1 MALHIQMSEEAEKEY
16 KRTKMRGA
24 LSSFGAAFGLS
35 LAFALTLTF
44 TVIVFATD
52 PPAEFLTYVPPA
64 DNAPPSN
71 KPTTPKLQSKPSSLS
86 LAII

>member
-52 PPAEFLTYVPPA
+52 PPAELKFYNLYLLTYVLLIVYFLFCGILLVA
-64 DNAPPSN
+64 Q
-71 KPTTPKLQSKPSSLS
+71 L
-86 LAII
+86 